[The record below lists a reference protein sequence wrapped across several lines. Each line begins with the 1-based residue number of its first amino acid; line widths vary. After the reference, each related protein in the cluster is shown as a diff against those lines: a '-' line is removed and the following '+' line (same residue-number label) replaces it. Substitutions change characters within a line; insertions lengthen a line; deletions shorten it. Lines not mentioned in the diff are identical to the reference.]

1 MCVWKRA
8 ILQNCQCRQENE
20 EQLAD
25 KDRVPHCQ
33 TYIYIYTYFISRID
47 PSKALRNV
55 TQIQATQSAF
65 AALRSDGS
73 VSAWGDDACGGNTR
87 LVQPHLKKVLWDWMY
102 HIPAH
107 CSWNA
112 KIWFLNPSNWK
123 SNLKNAPEIGAI
135 VGMGVPV
142 EMIEMFGYLV
152 ED

>member
-8 ILQNCQCRQENE
+8 ILQNSRCRHENE

-33 TYIYIYTYFISRID
+33 TYIYIHIYIYTYFISTID

-65 AALRSDGS
+65 AALRSDGF

-87 LVQPHLKKVLWDWMY
+87 LVQFDLKKVLWEWRC
-102 HIPAH
+102 H
-107 CSWNA
+107 
-112 KIWFLNPSNWK
+112 
-123 SNLKNAPEIGAI
+123 
-135 VGMGVPV
+135 GMLSG
-142 EMIEMFGYLV
+142 
-152 ED
+152 